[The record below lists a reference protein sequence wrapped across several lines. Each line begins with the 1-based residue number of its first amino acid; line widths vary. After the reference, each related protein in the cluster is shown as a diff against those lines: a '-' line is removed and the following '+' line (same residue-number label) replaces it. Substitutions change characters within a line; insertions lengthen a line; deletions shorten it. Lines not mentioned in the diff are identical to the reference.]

1 MPVRTFEDLDDA
13 TRINAIMELTAEER
27 TEVFLSLLL
36 ETHKEVRELKRE
48 RRWLYGAGH
57 LVTAMIA
64 GAIGIFGQPL
74 RP

>member
-1 MPVRTFEDLDDA
+1 MPVRTFDDLDDA
-13 TRINAIMELTAEER
+13 TRINAIMDLTPNER

-36 ETHKEVRELKRE
+36 ETHKEVRALKQE

-57 LVTAMIA
+57 FVTALVA

>member
-13 TRINAIMELTAEER
+13 TRVNAIMELPATEREE
-27 TEVFLSLLL
+27 VVLSLLL
-36 ETHKEVRELKRE
+36 ETHKEIKELKQE

-57 LVTAMIA
+57 LVTAVVA
-64 GAIGIFGQPL
+64 GAVGIFGQPL